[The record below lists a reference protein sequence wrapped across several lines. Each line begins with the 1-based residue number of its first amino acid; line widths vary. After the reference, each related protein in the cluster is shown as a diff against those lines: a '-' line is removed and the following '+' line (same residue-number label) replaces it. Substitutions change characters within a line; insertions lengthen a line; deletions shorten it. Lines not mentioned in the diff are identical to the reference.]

1 MTSPAFSLLAIH
13 LSFQGRAVLDGIEFN
28 LPAGARASLSGPSG
42 SGKTTLLRVVAGL
55 ESPDKGTV
63 EIAGKIGTLDS
74 KVLIPPW
81 ERGVGMVFQDLGL
94 WPSRTVAQ
102 HVTDP
107 LRARGLSKEDA
118 GNRAGELLESLGLA
132 SLADRLPGRLSGGE
146 ARRLGLARALAP
158 RPALLLLDEP
168 FAGMDPA
175 SRKRGLGFLEEILQ
189 EASASVLLVT
199 HHPEEAG
206 ALGGRVHILEGGK
219 LLS

>member
-1 MTSPAFSLLAIH
+1 MTPPACSLRAVH
-13 LSFQGRAVLDGIEFN
+13 LSFQERPVFNGINFN
-28 LPAGARASLSGPSG
+28 LSAGGRASLNGPSG
-42 SGKTTLLRVVAGL
+42 AGKTTLLRVLAGL
-55 ESPDKGTV
+55 ESPDRGTV
-63 EIAGKIGTLDS
+63 EIAGKVATLDS
-74 KVLIPPW
+74 KIVIQPW
-81 ERGVGMVFQDLGL
+81 ERGVGMVFQDIGL
-94 WPSRTVAQ
+94 WPARTVVQ

-107 LRARGLSKEDA
+107 LRARGLTKEDA
-118 GNRAGELLESLGLA
+118 RNRAGELLESRGLA

-168 FAGMDPA
+168 FAGLDPA
-175 SRKRGLGFLEEILQ
+175 SRKRGLGFLENVLE

-206 ALGGRVHILEGGK
+206 ALGGTVHTLEGGR